1 VGRDG
6 QSAVE
11 KVRRVLDCFIRDG
24 TFSMR
29 FAQILEGSGVSRA
42 SLHRTLSD
50 MVANG
55 LLSQADRRAEYRIGP
70 LLRSSGALAAAA
82 SSVPSVAWPHV
93 ERLRDDCR
101 ETIVLAELQG
111 ASVVPVLRADGL
123 HEMRMIQA
131 VGRRYPAHAGA
142 TGKVLLAN
150 LPPDRLETLLGDAE
164 LERLTPDT
172 TTDRQR
178 LAAELRLIVT
188 AGVGVSLGE
197 RVPDAVAISAPVLD
211 PEGRAVAALTISGIA
226 SRYPRE
232 RLIADAL
239 MVREVAQAISVDLG
253 YAPRAASDLEDPS
266 AAPRSALE
274 AMANTAVEHA
284 ARRGAALASS

>member
-11 KVRRVLDCFIRDG
+11 KVRRVLDCFVRDG

-50 MVANG
+50 MVGNG
-55 LLSQADRRAEYRIGP
+55 LLAQADRREEYRLGP
-70 LLRSSGALAAAA
+70 LLRSAGVLA
-82 SSVPSVAWPHV
+82 SSGVHSVARPHM
-93 ERLRDDCR
+93 ERLRDRSR

-111 ASVVPVLRADGL
+111 AGVVPVLRVDGL
-123 HEMRMIQA
+123 HEMRMNQT

-150 LPPDRLETLLGDAE
+150 LPADEVEKRLGDAE

-172 TTDRQR
+172 TTDRER
-178 LAAELRLIVT
+178 LAAELEQIAD

-197 RVPDAVAISAPVLD
+197 RVLDAVAISAPVLD
-211 PEGRAVAALTISGIA
+211 PEGQAVAALTISGVA

-232 RLIADAL
+232 RLVADAVA
-239 MVREVAQAISVDLG
+239 VREVAQAISVDLG
-253 YAPRAASDLEDPS
+253 YPPPTGPSLDDRSGAPRRALEKMADAAS
-266 AAPRSALE
+266 
-274 AMANTAVEHA
+274 EHA
-284 ARRGAALASS
+284 ARAAAPASA